1 MDIITSFY
9 RSVSNSSQNQPVLL
23 LYFHPFGHKTAT
35 WPSYVQI
42 LTALWLFT
50 FIMHHSCTLGHKTAT
65 TPSYVQILTALW
77 LFTFIM
83 YHSCTLGHKTA
94 TTPSYVQ
101 ILTTLWLFTFIMH
114 HSCTLGHFPIQIPK
128 ADTRYQNTHYG
139 CHDACFTAQS
149 G

>member
-1 MDIITSFY
+1 M
-9 RSVSNSSQNQPVLL
+9 SNSSQNQPVLL

-50 FIMHHSCTLGHKTAT
+50 
-65 TPSYVQILTALW
+65 LW

-101 ILTTLWLFTFIMH
+101 ILTTLWLFTLWLFTFIMH

-139 CHDACFTAQS
+139 CYDAGFTAQS